1 MTGKSGWG
9 IVILNSVTHISTKNT
24 HKTHTKH
31 TQNTHKTHTKQTH
44 HDRHVQR
51 PENISLVKGKTFW
64 NLHPEKPVR

>member
-9 IVILNSVTHISTKNT
+9 IVILNSVTHISTK
-24 HKTHTKH
+24 
-31 TQNTHKTHTKQTH
+31 NTHKTHTKQTH